1 MNRQEIL
8 QAIKDLSKS
17 QGYYQH
23 LYDIILDG
31 GDEVENF
38 LNYLEEKNFSDSVDL
53 VMYLEQ

>member
-17 QGYYQH
+17 QGYYQR

-31 GDEVENF
+31 GNEVENF
-38 LNYLEEKNFSDSVDL
+38 LNHLEEKNFSDSVDL
-53 VMYLEQ
+53 IMYLEQ